1 MRVWV
6 DADACPR
13 AIKEIVMKAAER
25 MKVETVF
32 VANKDLLLP
41 ESPYLIFAQ
50 VEPTLDAADLYIQ
63 ERAVL
68 GDLVITQDIPLAAV
82 LVPAGVEV
90 IDTRGSKFS
99 PDDVGERL
107 SIRNF
112 LKELRDGGEITGG
125 PKQFSD
131 RDKRAFAATF
141 DKELSRLVKR
151 NGSP

>member
-1 MRVWV
+1 
-6 DADACPR
+6 
-13 AIKEIVMKAAER
+13 MKAADR
-25 MKVETVF
+25 KQVETVF
-32 VANKDLLLP
+32 VANKGLQLP
-41 ESPYLIFAQ
+41 ESPCLVFAR
-50 VEPTLDAADLYIQ
+50 VEPTLDAADRYIQ
-63 ERAVL
+63 ENAVP

-90 IDTRGSKFS
+90 IDTRGSKFT

-141 DKELSRLVKR
+141 DKELSRLLRGKNSR
-151 NGSP
+151 